1 MVLELLSYW
10 IDTLFCL
17 ANSVRD
23 RSRASSTYIW
33 TKLIQIKSNQIMGT
47 PRTVWHVSMCIG
59 VELGYLTF
67 NLIIIYLVFN
77 IHLTVL

>member
-1 MVLELLSYW
+1 
-10 IDTLFCL
+10 
-17 ANSVRD
+17 
-23 RSRASSTYIW
+23 
-33 TKLIQIKSNQIMGT
+33 MGT